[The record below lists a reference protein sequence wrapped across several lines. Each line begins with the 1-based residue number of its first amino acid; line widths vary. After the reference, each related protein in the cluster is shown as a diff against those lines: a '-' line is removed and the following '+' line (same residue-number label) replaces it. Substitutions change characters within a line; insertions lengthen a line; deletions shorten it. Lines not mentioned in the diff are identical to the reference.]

1 MNTAAPPHPDLP
13 PEEVLQLAETQER
26 GHRTLARL
34 RSQGRNERTAS
45 NGGTRA

>member
-1 MNTAAPPHPDLP
+1 MTTATQYGATHTEP
-13 PEEVLQLAETQER
+13 ETQEC

-34 RSQGRNERTAS
+34 RSQGRNGRTTS